1 MFFATAAMG
10 SKPPS
15 VAFQY
20 SNVINANAT
29 VFTFAGVPIGT
40 ASSRRYV
47 VFKIALLGTPI
58 TSVTVNGVAAAGL
71 GGAGSNLYICNVPT
85 GTTCTIQITQSVAF
99 PSTYTIMVWS
109 VWDIRSATAYDY
121 ASSTTASPVTV
132 SVNVP
137 SRGVVIATALPNS
150 NGASVT
156 WTAGVTSDYSQT
168 SAINNIPRA
177 GASEIAATTGTPRV
191 VTCTYSASAVGRV
204 AQAVSLR

>member
-1 MFFATAAMG
+1 MFLATAAMG
-10 SKPPS
+10 SKAPS

-40 ASSRRYV
+40 AGRRYV
-47 VFKIALLGTPI
+47 VFRLATLGTLI
-58 TSVTVNGVAAAGL
+58 TSVTVNGVASTLL
-71 GGAGSNLYICNVPT
+71 GAPTSKMYISSVPT
-85 GTTCTIQITQSVAF
+85 GTTCTIQITQSSAF

-121 ASSTTASPVTV
+121 VESATASPVTV

-137 SRGVVIATALPNS
+137 NRGIVIATALPDV

-156 WTAGVTSDYSQT
+156 WTAGVVSDYSQT
-168 SAINNIPRA
+168 SAVNNIPRA
-177 GASEIAATTGTPRV
+177 GASEVAAATGTPRV
-191 VTCTYSASAVGRV
+191 VTCTYSASAVGRL